1 MLKWYRL
8 IKWVKKQRKKGFLS
22 FKVVVS
28 ATEFVIWNPE
38 NDETL
43 RIKY

>member
-1 MLKWYRL
+1 MLKWCRL
-8 IKWVKKQRKKGFLS
+8 IKWVTQQRKKGFLS

-28 ATEFVIWNPE
+28 ATEFVIWNNE